1 MATEPAWRSRA
12 VTALIVA
19 ATVLLLAEC
28 LTIWVHRQAL
38 DTPYV
43 ERASRQMLEDPKVR
57 SAVAG
62 YLVDELY
69 LHVAVDRQIDAL
81 LPPRARGFAAPL
93 NAALRGFAPRAAEEI
108 LGEPFVV
115 DTWATAVGRAHRE
128 FLRLVNG
135 DPNRAAD
142 VYLGL
147 RPLLLELAER
157 LGLERQAA
165 AALPADAG
173 RVELFRGN
181 RIGKLRE
188 AIRLV
193 NSMSIYGLLLVAALY
208 GVALALAR
216 GRRRQA
222 LLHMGLA
229 VTATGVVLIL
239 VRSLAGTVLV
249 QSVVGS
255 SATLEPAGHQ
265 VWRILSDP
273 LASIGWMAVTTGL
286 AAIVLALLA
295 GPSAVATG
303 IRKVLRPALVDRP
316 AWAWAGVGVAIVVV
330 LTTIPAI
337 DATRVISRSVLIAV
351 IVGGTEMVRRVALAE
366 RSDGAAVRPSPP
378 VAASS

>member
-1 MATEPAWRSRA
+1 
-12 VTALIVA
+12 LIVL
-19 ATVLLLAEC
+19 ATVLLVGEC

-38 DTPYV
+38 NTPYV

-57 SAVAG
+57 SAVAA

-69 LHVAVDRQIDAL
+69 LHVDVERNLDDV
-81 LPPRARGFAAPL
+81 LPPRAHELAAPL
-93 NAALRGFAPRAAEEI
+93 NAALRGLAPRAAEEI

-115 DTWATAVGRAHRE
+115 DTWANAVGRAHRD

-147 RPLLLELAER
+147 RPLLLQLAGR

-173 RVELFRGN
+173 RVTLFREN

-188 AIRLV
+188 GIRLV
-193 NSMSIYGLLLVAALY
+193 DSLSIYGLLLVAALY
-208 GVALALAR
+208 GVALVLAV
-216 GRRRQA
+216 GRRREA
-222 LLHMGLA
+222 LLHIGLA
-229 VTATGVVLIL
+229 VTATGVILLL
-239 VRSLAGTVLV
+239 VRSLAGTVVV

-273 LASIGWMAVTTGL
+273 LSSIGWMAITTGL
-286 AAIVLALLA
+286 AGVVLALLA
-295 GPSAVATG
+295 GPSALATG
-303 IRKVLRPALVDRP
+303 TRKVLRPALVDHP
-316 AWAWAGVGVAIVVV
+316 ARAWAGVGVVIVVV
-330 LTTIPAI
+330 LTTVPAI
-337 DATRVISRSVLIAV
+337 DATRLISRSVLVAV
-351 IVGGTEMVRRVALAE
+351 IIGGTEMVRRVALAE
-366 RSDGAAVRPSPP
+366 RGDNLALGPSPP
-378 VAASS
+378 VATPS